1 MAFLENESG
10 SFSSTDRQWL
20 SNFYDYEVY
29 QARLAINE
37 KLKENPDVQQQRLN
51 LQLKNSATMRQSYE
65 ISKTIAKDRSR
76 MSIETGQSILMI
88 DEKIHELVLFISK
101 QLSISN
107 HPIRVAIDKFKTLF
121 H

>member
-1 MAFLENESG
+1 
-10 SFSSTDRQWL
+10 
-20 SNFYDYEVY
+20 
-29 QARLAINE
+29 
-37 KLKENPDVQQQRLN
+37 
-51 LQLKNSATMRQSYE
+51 MRQSYE

-101 QLSISN
+101 QLSIQN

>member
-1 MAFLENESG
+1 
-10 SFSSTDRQWL
+10 
-20 SNFYDYEVY
+20 
-29 QARLAINE
+29 
-37 KLKENPDVQQQRLN
+37 
-51 LQLKNSATMRQSYE
+51 
-65 ISKTIAKDRSR
+65 

-101 QLSISN
+101 QLSIQN